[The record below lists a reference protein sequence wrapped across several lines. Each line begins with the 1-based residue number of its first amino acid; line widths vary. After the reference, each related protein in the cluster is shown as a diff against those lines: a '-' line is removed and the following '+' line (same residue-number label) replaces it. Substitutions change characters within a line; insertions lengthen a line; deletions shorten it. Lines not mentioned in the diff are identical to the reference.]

1 MPWGKPDT
9 CKVMT
14 QPEGIIIFPCEE
26 PVEFPIETNAQVLD
40 HVFPDF
46 NLDTNAK
53 NYISTTGCYCSRIYN
68 GITSPVGKPRNV
80 VDNICKHW
88 QNCMKC
94 NGLKND
100 CDMAKEGGYS
110 LQFIEKSYQCIS
122 GKDECSN
129 SRCQCDLN
137 FAKELAEVLS
147 SKGFPSLSEDEN
159 ASLSDEQCKETKKQ
173 STGIESPR
181 GGDKGGNFG
190 SVFKQAGDSLAS
202 SGESLEV
209 IVPEEACCGTHAPSW
224 KIYHKNQDCCL
235 VESDGS
241 PDVVFGERC

>member
-1 MPWGKPDT
+1 
-9 CKVMT
+9 
-14 QPEGIIIFPCEE
+14 
-26 PVEFPIETNAQVLD
+26 
-40 HVFPDF
+40 
-46 NLDTNAK
+46 
-53 NYISTTGCYCSRIYN
+53 
-68 GITSPVGKPRNV
+68 
-80 VDNICKHW
+80 
-88 QNCMKC
+88 MKC

-110 LQFIEKSYQCIS
+110 LQFIEESYQCIS

-147 SKGFPSLSEDEN
+147 SQGFPSLSEDEN